1 MTDLGNVSLEK
12 LHNSFNIK
20 LFGGLFSGTVG
31 TTQLKR
37 GSVGMRL
44 QITRKNAVL
53 ISISVKA
60 LCKKLFTNPV
70 KWYHT
75 IVALCGDAIDV

>member
-1 MTDLGNVSLEK
+1 
-12 LHNSFNIK
+12 
-20 LFGGLFSGTVG
+20 
-31 TTQLKR
+31 
-37 GSVGMRL
+37 MRL

-60 LCKKLFTNPV
+60 SSKKLFTNPV

-75 IVALCGDAIDV
+75 IVALCGDAVDV